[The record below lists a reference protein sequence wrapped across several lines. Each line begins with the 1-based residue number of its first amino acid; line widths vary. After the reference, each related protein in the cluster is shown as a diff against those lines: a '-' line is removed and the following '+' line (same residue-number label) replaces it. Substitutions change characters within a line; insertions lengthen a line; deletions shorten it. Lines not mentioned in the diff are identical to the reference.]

1 VVKRFP
7 PFVITL
13 NKLIRLG
20 DFFEILMKNKVWNKT
35 VIATEEQNVEIYPT
49 EEFHGIIIETKE
61 LDDTKGSPRLYLNK
75 DEMEL
80 LIIKMQEMMN
90 YVLEK

>member
-1 VVKRFP
+1 V
-7 PFVITL
+7 
-13 NKLIRLG
+13 
-20 DFFEILMKNKVWNKT
+20 KNKIWNKT

-49 EEFHGIIIETKE
+49 EGFDGIIVETRE
-61 LDDTKGSPRLYLNK
+61 LDDKTLNGRLYLSK

-80 LIIKMQEMMN
+80 MIIKMQEMMK

>member
-1 VVKRFP
+1 
-7 PFVITL
+7 
-13 NKLIRLG
+13 
-20 DFFEILMKNKVWNKT
+20 MKNKVWNKV

-49 EEFHGIIIETKE
+49 ETFDGIIVETKE
-61 LDDTKGSPRLYLNK
+61 LDDNIGNSRLYLNK

-80 LIIKMQEMMN
+80 LIIKMQEMMK